1 MLKYYTKL
9 KHYMGRFFYVTIHL
23 KLNFCH
29 LFGKKTLPKAQLT
42 QGIEDVDSINIF
54 RSKQKL
60 QQALHLGQTSAWFC
74 LAKSEKCKEQLWR
87 IHVTTLRNTC
97 INLTNS
103 CKNLKKCM
111 RLLWKIQQF
120 NSAMFKILVDFTLVL
135 SGKGQEIHVTT
146 LTNLFFHWWTFWKVV
161 DVSQNLALK
170 HEITKYDKFLIFLCG
185 M

>member
-1 MLKYYTKL
+1 
-9 KHYMGRFFYVTIHL
+9 MGRFFYVTIHL

-135 SGKGQEIHVTT
+135 FGKGQEIHVTT
-146 LTNLFFHWWTFWKVV
+146 LTNLFF
-161 DVSQNLALK
+161 SLMNLLK
-170 HEITKYDKFLIFLCG
+170 SCWCFSKFGPQARNYKIW
-185 M
+185 